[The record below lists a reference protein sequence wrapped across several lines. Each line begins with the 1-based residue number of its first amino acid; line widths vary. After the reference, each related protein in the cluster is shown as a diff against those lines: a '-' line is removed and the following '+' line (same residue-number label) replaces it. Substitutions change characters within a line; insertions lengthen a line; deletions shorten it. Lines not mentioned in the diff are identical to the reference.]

1 MQIEDIKKLI
11 QLLDESN
18 LTELCLEEES
28 YKIKLKKE
36 KEVIRVEKEVS
47 TISAPA
53 LTHSNPTPQNSPTQV
68 DTSIEDTDYQIIK
81 APMVGT
87 FYKSPSPE
95 SDPYVTIGD
104 QVKAESIVCILEA
117 MKLFNEIQA
126 EVSGEIIEILVEDGQ
141 MVEFGQPLFK
151 VK

>member
-18 LTELCLEEES
+18 LTELSLEEES

-36 KEVIRVEKEVS
+36 KEVVRVEKEVS

-53 LTHSNPTPQNSPTQV
+53 LTHSNSTPQNSPTQV
-68 DTSIEDTDYQIIK
+68 DTSIEETDYQIIK